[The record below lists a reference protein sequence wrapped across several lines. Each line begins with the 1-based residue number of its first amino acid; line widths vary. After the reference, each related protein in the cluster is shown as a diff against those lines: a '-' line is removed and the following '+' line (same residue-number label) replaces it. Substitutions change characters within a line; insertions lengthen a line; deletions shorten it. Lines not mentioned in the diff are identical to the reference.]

1 MARDQVDVMRA
12 LGFPR
17 FKAVGH
23 DRGARVLHRL
33 CLDHPDAVERASVL
47 DIAPTAAMYAR
58 TDKAFASAYFHWFFL
73 IQPYDL
79 PERLIAAEPD
89 FWLERVLG
97 AWSRNP
103 DVFTPQALAEYRR
116 CFRDP
121 AAIHA
126 TCEDYRAA
134 ATIDLEHD
142 QADAHKKVTCP
153 LQVLW
158 GAAGVVGK
166 MFDPVALWREKA
178 RDVRGQALP
187 CGHFLPEEAPRE
199 TLAALTAFLAE

>member
-1 MARDQVDVMRA
+1 MAQDQIDVMRS
-12 LGFPR
+12 LDFPR

-33 CLDHPDAVERASVL
+33 CLDHPEAVERASVL
-47 DIAPTAAMYAR
+47 DIGPTASMYAR

-73 IQPYDL
+73 IQPSDL
-79 PERLIAAEPD
+79 PERLIGAEPD
-89 FWLERVLG
+89 YWLERLLG

-103 DVFTPQALAEYRR
+103 EVFTPEALAEYRR

-121 AAIHA
+121 ATIHA

-142 QADAHKKVTCP
+142 QADARKKVPCP
-153 LQVLW
+153 LLVLW

-166 MFDPVALWREKA
+166 MFDPIALWREKA
-178 RDVRGQALP
+178 KDVRGQALP

>member
-1 MARDQVDVMRA
+1 MARDQIEVMRS

-33 CLDHPDAVERASVL
+33 CLDHPEAVERACVL
-47 DIAPTAAMYAR
+47 DIGPTASMYAR
-58 TDKAFASAYFHWFFL
+58 TDKAFASAYCHWFFL
-73 IQPYDL
+73 IQPHDL
-79 PERLIAAEPD
+79 PERLIGAEPD
-89 FWLERVLG
+89 YWLERLLG

-103 DVFTPQALAEYRR
+103 EVFTPEALAEYRR

-121 AAIHA
+121 ATIHA

-142 QADAHKKVTCP
+142 QADAHKKVACP
-153 LQVLW
+153 LLVLW

-166 MFDPVALWREKA
+166 MFDPLALWREKA